1 MNNELLEALNILEKE
16 KDISK
21 DTLLEAIENSLITAC
36 KNHFGKSDNIRVDMN
51 PETCE
56 FHVYAAKTVVE
67 EVEDEVME
75 ISLGNARMIDS
86 KYNLGDVVNIEVKSK
101 EFGRIATQNAKNVI
115 LQKIREEERK
125 VLFDQYYGKEKDVV
139 TGIVQRYVGRNIS
152 INLGKVDAVLS
163 ENEQVKGE
171 VFQPTERIKLYILEV
186 KSTSKGP
193 KILVSRTHPELVK
206 RLFESE
212 VTEVKD
218 GIVEIKSISREPGSR
233 TKIAVWSNDPDVD
246 PVGACVGMNGARVNA
261 IVNELRGEKIDII
274 NWSDNA
280 AMLIENALSPA
291 KVISVIADAEEKT
304 AKVVVPD
311 YQLSLA
317 IGKEGQN
324 ARLAARLTGFKIDI
338 KSETQ
343 AREAGD
349 FMDYENDYEEYEE
362 DDYSDDYAGDYEEA
376 SEDGYAGDYEEASE
390 DGYAGDYEEAS
401 EDGYAGD
408 YDEVSEDDYTG
419 DYEEASEDSYA
430 GDYDEVPK
438 ENYAE
443 LNEEP
448 LSKESTGQGES
459 DE

>member
-1 MNNELLEALNILEKE
+1 MAKNNELLEALNILEQE
-16 KDISK
+16 KNISK
-21 DTLLEAIENSLITAC
+21 ETLLEAIENSLITAC
-36 KNHFGKSDNIRVDMN
+36 KNHFGKSENVKVNID

-56 FHVYAAKTVVE
+56 YHVFQEKKVVE
-67 EVEDEVME
+67 KVEDPVEE
-75 ISLGNARMIDS
+75 ISLVNAKMIDS
-86 KYNLGDVVNIEVKSK
+86 KYELDDIVNVEVKSK

-125 VLFDQYYGKEKDVV
+125 VLFDEYYSKEKDIV
-139 TGIVQRYVGRNIS
+139 TGIVQRYVGKNVS
-152 INLGKVDAVLS
+152 INLGKVDAILT
-163 ENEQVKGE
+163 ENELVKGE
-171 VFQPTERIKLYILEV
+171 VFQPTERIKVYILEV

-193 KILVSRTHPELVK
+193 RVLVSRTHPELVK

-212 VTEVKD
+212 VAEVKD
-218 GIVEIKSISREPGSR
+218 GTVEIKAIAREAGSR

-274 NWSDNA
+274 TWNENP

-291 KVISVIADAEEKT
+291 KVISVIADAEEKA

-349 FMDYENDYEEYEE
+349 FFDYENEYEDDEYYEE
-362 DDYSDDYAGDYEEA
+362 DGEYNDADYQDDTEYSEE
-376 SEDGYAGDYEEASE
+376 
-390 DGYAGDYEEAS
+390 
-401 EDGYAGD
+401 
-408 YDEVSEDDYTG
+408 
-419 DYEEASEDSYA
+419 
-430 GDYDEVPK
+430 
-438 ENYAE
+438 N
-443 LNEEP
+443 
-448 LSKESTGQGES
+448 
-459 DE
+459 

>member
-36 KNHFGKSDNIRVDMN
+36 KNHFGKSDNIKVDMN
-51 PETCE
+51 PQTCE
-56 FHVYAAKTVVE
+56 FHVYAEKTVVE
-67 EVEDEVME
+67 EVEDDVLE
-75 ISLGNARMIDS
+75 ISLGNARMINS
-86 KYNLGDVVNIEVKSK
+86 KYDIGDIVNIEVKSK

-125 VLFDQYYGKEKDVV
+125 VLFEQYYGKEKDVV
-139 TGIVQRYVGRNIS
+139 TGVVQRYVGKNIS

-171 VFQPTERIKLYILEV
+171 VFQPTEHIKLYILEV

-206 RLFESE
+206 RLFEAE

-246 PVGACVGMNGARVNA
+246 PVGACVGLNGARVNA

-362 DDYSDDYAGDYEEA
+362 YEEDFT
-376 SEDGYAGDYEEASE
+376 EDEEYGEEYTGGDEEAYEESSTEEFVALDGEESSAE
-390 DGYAGDYEEAS
+390 DFIEEEKSYE
-401 EDGYAGD
+401 
-408 YDEVSEDDYTG
+408 
-419 DYEEASEDSYA
+419 
-430 GDYDEVPK
+430 
-438 ENYAE
+438 
-443 LNEEP
+443 
-448 LSKESTGQGES
+448 
-459 DE
+459 

>member
-1 MNNELLEALNILEKE
+1 MAKNNELLEALNILEQE
-16 KDISK
+16 KNISK
-21 DTLLEAIENSLITAC
+21 ETLLEAIENSLITAC
-36 KNHFGKSDNIRVDMN
+36 KNHFGKSENVKVNID

-56 FHVYAAKTVVE
+56 YHVFQEKKVVE
-67 EVEDEVME
+67 KVEDPVEE
-75 ISLGNARMIDS
+75 ISLVNAKMIDS
-86 KYNLGDVVNIEVKSK
+86 KYELDDIVNVEVKSK

-125 VLFDQYYGKEKDVV
+125 VLFDEYYSKEKDIV
-139 TGIVQRYVGRNIS
+139 TGIVQRYVGKNVS
-152 INLGKVDAVLS
+152 INLGKVDAILT

-171 VFQPTERIKLYILEV
+171 VFQPTERIKVYILEV

-193 KILVSRTHPELVK
+193 RVLVSRTHPELVK

-212 VTEVKD
+212 VAEVKD
-218 GIVEIKSISREPGSR
+218 GTVEIKAIAREAGSR

-274 NWSDNA
+274 TWNENP

-291 KVISVIADAEEKT
+291 KVISVIADAEEKA

-349 FMDYENDYEEYEE
+349 FFDYENEYE
-362 DDYSDDYAGDYEEA
+362 DDEYYG
-376 SEDGYAGDYEEASE
+376 EDGGYNDADYQDDTEYSEE
-390 DGYAGDYEEAS
+390 
-401 EDGYAGD
+401 
-408 YDEVSEDDYTG
+408 
-419 DYEEASEDSYA
+419 
-430 GDYDEVPK
+430 
-438 ENYAE
+438 N
-443 LNEEP
+443 
-448 LSKESTGQGES
+448 
-459 DE
+459 

>member
-1 MNNELLEALNILEKE
+1 MTI
-16 KDISK
+16 D
-21 DTLLEAIENSLITAC
+21 
-36 KNHFGKSDNIRVDMN
+36 

-56 FHVYAAKTVVE
+56 YHVYLEKTVVE
-67 EVEDEVME
+67 QVEDTADE
-75 ISLGNARMIDS
+75 ISLVNAKMIDTR
-86 KYNLGDVVNIEVKSK
+86 YELGDIVNVEVQSR

-125 VLFDQYYGKEKDVV
+125 VLFDQYYSKERDVV
-139 TGIVQRYVGRNIS
+139 TGVVQRYIGRNVS
-152 INLGKVDAVLS
+152 INLGKVDAMLS
-163 ENEQVKGE
+163 ENEQVRNE
-171 VFQPTERIKLYILEV
+171 IFQPTERIKLYVLEV

-212 VTEVKD
+212 VTEVRE
-218 GIVEIKSISREPGSR
+218 GIVEIMAIAREAGSR

-261 IVNELRGEKIDII
+261 IVSELRGEKIDII
-274 NWSDNA
+274 TWNENP

-291 KVISVIADAEEKT
+291 KVISVIADAEEKS

-343 AREAGD
+343 ARESGD
-349 FMDYENDYEEYEE
+349 FLDYENEYE
-362 DDYSDDYAGDYEEA
+362 DDEYYDDEYADSEYADDGSYADGEYAEGEGYADDGSYADGEVAGDGSYADGEYEDEA
-376 SEDGYAGDYEEASE
+376 YTQDGTEDTGESAMDDTDTDIRYIEEDTETGSEDAGEEDTDTGSE
-390 DGYAGDYEEAS
+390 DAGEE
-401 EDGYAGD
+401 DTD
-408 YDEVSEDDYTG
+408 TG
-419 DYEEASEDSYA
+419 
-430 GDYDEVPK
+430 
-438 ENYAE
+438 
-443 LNEEP
+443 
-448 LSKESTGQGES
+448 S
-459 DE
+459 DESEEET